1 MNERVTIQAPDT
13 TQDETGEM
21 VAGWTDFA
29 PPVWAGIVDISGREY
44 VAAGATQA
52 SAKTKIT
59 IRYMPG
65 IVPEMRVVH
74 GWSTGSP
81 PEPLT
86 VYNIESVLG
95 QDRKQLV
102 LMCTR
107 NV

>member
-1 MNERVTIQAPDT
+1 MRAGSMNERVTIQSPGT
-13 TQDETGEM
+13 TQDANGEP

-29 PPVWAGIVDISGREY
+29 TVWAGVVDITGREY

-52 SAKTKIT
+52 SAQTKIT

-65 IVPEMRVVH
+65 IVPAMQVIH
-74 GWSTGSP
+74 GVN
-81 PEPLT
+81 
-86 VYNIESVLG
+86 VYNVESVLG

-107 NV
+107 KV